1 MNAGVGKDKT
11 VPEHREWADQL
22 YAVYTRGREARLMA
36 AIVGEAGLAE
46 ADRRALAFAQRFE
59 DEFVQ
64 QGSRRRTLTETVAE
78 GWRLLGTMPRED
90 LTRIS
95 DETWDAR
102 GSRPS

>member
-1 MNAGVGKDKT
+1 

-46 ADRRALAFAQRFE
+46 ADRRALLFARRFE
-59 DEFVQ
+59 DEFVR
-64 QGSRRRTLTETVAE
+64 QGGRRRSLSETVAE
-78 GWRLLGTMPRED
+78 GWRLLETMPHED

-95 DETWDAR
+95 DATWAAR
-102 GSRPS
+102 TEGRSR